1 MTLNRE
7 RAKSVWMLSF
17 GDLITLLITF
27 FILMIVLN
35 KGEITHIQKWAENQL
50 DLTAEQLSTKL
61 KDSNVIS
68 VSRNIQGV
76 IIDIDSNNFFLK
88 GGYQP
93 SELLVQELKILA
105 EELSQTSLFLAK
117 DILPAGIES
126 AAKKG
131 GFQFYREIRISGHTD
146 NVPINPLSP
155 LKNNWFL
162 SSMRAQSVMN
172 QLYNI
177 TDLPRE
183 FFSFSGYGKY
193 RPIADNSTT
202 EGKEKNRR
210 IQILIVAHFE
220 LKPSP

>member
-1 MTLNRE
+1 MAKELN
-7 RAKSVWMLSF
+7 
-17 GDLITLLITF
+17 
-27 FILMIVLN
+27 ILVEALHQTNLFSAGNI
-35 KGEITHIQKWAENQL
+35 
-50 DLTAEQLSTKL
+50 LT
-61 KDSNVIS
+61 
-68 VSRNIQGV
+68 
-76 IIDIDSNNFFLK
+76 
-88 GGYQP
+88 
-93 SELLVQELKILA
+93 
-105 EELSQTSLFLAK
+105 
-117 DILPAGIES
+117 AGIES
-126 AAKKG
+126 EANKKG
-131 GFQFYREIRISGHTD
+131 FLFYREIRVAGHTD
-146 NVPINPLSP
+146 NSPINPLSR